1 MRSTM
6 DYGCIAY
13 MSAAEC
19 HLKKIDVDQAQAL
32 RTCSGA
38 FRTSPVAAIQVE
50 MGEQP
55 LRI

>member
-1 MRSTM
+1 M